1 MQRVIDSDRRKKA
14 AATLGTED
22 LETKIVTKVQGQIPR
37 YYTTGKVNF
46 VPREV
51 PTAEE
56 ILSSIQSFDPNSGC
70 NPFMY
75 YTTTTSSSLS
85 STQDF
90 IDDKVDL
97 ESLMPYHLLIDLR
110 SKNELKFVKL
120 QTLLQDS
127 N

>member
-37 YYTTGKVNF
+37 YYSTGKVNF

-56 ILSSIQSFDPNSGC
+56 ILSSIQSFDLNSGC

-75 YTTTTSSSLS
+75 YTTATSSSLS

-120 QTLLQDS
+120 QTQLQDS